1 MKSYWYTVFKNY
13 FGFFMNTYKVL
24 QHPTKELKAVKTGFA
39 WLAIPFITCIPVFP
53 AWFLFRGLWK
63 IFIAYILAIL
73 ILASI
78 DYELYGY
85 VGFFNFSTADG
96 LQIII
101 IIVETV
107 ILTLPA
113 FKGNDWTVSNLIDQ
127 GYKVSYSVQA
137 SSKKEALQLAQNKNI
152 G

>member
-1 MKSYWYTVFKNY
+1 MK
-13 FGFFMNTYKVL
+13 TYKVL
-24 QHPTKELKAVKTGFA
+24 QHPDKDLKVVKTGFA
-39 WLAIPFITCIPVFP
+39 WLAIPFVTCLPIFP

-63 IFIAYILAIL
+63 IFIVYILTIL

-85 VGFFNFSTADG
+85 LGFFNFTTADG
-96 LQIII
+96 LQIVII
-101 IIVETV
+101 IIEVV
-107 ILTLPA
+107 ILLLPA
-113 FKGNDWTVSNLIDQ
+113 FKGNDWTLSRLISQ

-137 SSKKEALQLAQNKNI
+137 SSKKEALNLAKNKNI

>member
-1 MKSYWYTVFKNY
+1 
-13 FGFFMNTYKVL
+13 MNTYKVL

-101 IIVETV
+101 IIVEAV
-107 ILTLPA
+107 ILTLPT

-137 SSKKEALQLAQNKNI
+137 SSKKEALQLVQNKNI

>member
-1 MKSYWYTVFKNY
+1 
-13 FGFFMNTYKVL
+13 MNTYKVL
-24 QHPTKELKAVKTGFA
+24 QHDSKDLKAVKVGFA
-39 WLAIPFITCIPVFP
+39 WLAIPFITCLPIFPV
-53 AWFLFRGLWK
+53 WFLFRGLWK
-63 IFIAYILAIL
+63 IFIAYILTIL

-85 VGFFNFSTADG
+85 LGFFNFSTADG

-101 IIVETV
+101 IIAETV
-107 ILTLPA
+107 ILMLPA
-113 FKGNDWTVSNLIDQ
+113 FKGNEWTLSNLIDQ

-137 SSKKEALQLAQNKNI
+137 SSKKEALQLAKNKNI

>member
-1 MKSYWYTVFKNY
+1 
-13 FGFFMNTYKVL
+13 MNTYKVL

-39 WLAIPFITCIPVFP
+39 WLAIPFVTFLPVLP
-53 AWFLFRGLWK
+53 VWFLFRGLWK
-63 IFIAYILAIL
+63 IFIAYILTIL

-85 VGFFNFSTADG
+85 LGFFNFSTADG
-96 LQIII
+96 LQFIII
-101 IIVETV
+101 IIELV

-113 FKGNDWTVSNLIDQ
+113 FKGNEWTLLNLISK

-137 SSKKEALQLAQNKNI
+137 SSQKDAIKLAQKKKLD
-152 G
+152 

>member
-1 MKSYWYTVFKNY
+1 
-13 FGFFMNTYKVL
+13 MNTYKVL
-24 QHPTKELKAVKTGFA
+24 QHPTKNIEAVKIGFA
-39 WLAIPFITCIPVFP
+39 WLAIPFVTFLPVFP

-63 IFIAYILAIL
+63 IFAAYILTIL

-85 VGFFNFSTADG
+85 LGFFNFSTADS

-101 IIVETV
+101 IIIEIV

-113 FKGNDWTVSNLIDQ
+113 FKGNDWTVSRLIDQ
-127 GYKVSYSVQA
+127 GYKVSYSIE
-137 SSKKEALQLAQNKNI
+137 SNSKNEALKLAKNLNI
-152 G
+152 F

>member
-1 MKSYWYTVFKNY
+1 
-13 FGFFMNTYKVL
+13 MNTYKVL
-24 QHPTKELKAVKTGFA
+24 QHDSKELKAVKAGFA
-39 WLAIPFITCIPVFP
+39 WLAIPFITCLPIFPV
-53 AWFLFRGLWK
+53 WFLFRGLWK
-63 IFIAYILAIL
+63 IFIAYILTIL

-85 VGFFNFSTADG
+85 LGFFNFSTADG

-101 IIVETV
+101 IIAEIV
-107 ILTLPA
+107 ILMLPA
-113 FKGNDWTVSNLIDQ
+113 FKGNEWTVSNLINQ

>member
-1 MKSYWYTVFKNY
+1 
-13 FGFFMNTYKVL
+13 MNTYKVL
-24 QHPTKELKAVKTGFA
+24 QHDSKELKAVKAGFA
-39 WLAIPFITCIPVFP
+39 WLAIPFITCLPIFPV
-53 AWFLFRGLWK
+53 WFLFRGLWK
-63 IFIAYILAIL
+63 IFIAYILTIL

-85 VGFFNFSTADG
+85 LGFFNFSTADG

-101 IIVETV
+101 IIAETV
-107 ILTLPA
+107 ILMLPA
-113 FKGNDWTVSNLIDQ
+113 FKGNEWTVLNLIDQ

-137 SSKKEALQLAQNKNI
+137 SSKKEALQLAKNKNI

>member
-1 MKSYWYTVFKNY
+1 MK
-13 FGFFMNTYKVL
+13 TYKVL
-24 QHPTKELKAVKTGFA
+24 QHPDKDLKAVKTGFA
-39 WLAIPFITCIPVFP
+39 WLTIPFVTCLPIFP

-63 IFIAYILAIL
+63 IFIVYILTIL

-85 VGFFNFSTADG
+85 LGFFNFSTADG

-101 IIVETV
+101 LIIESV
-107 ILTLPA
+107 ILILPA
-113 FKGNDWTVSNLIDQ
+113 LKGNDWTISNLIDQ

-137 SSKKEALQLAQNKNI
+137 SSKNEALQLAQKKNI

>member
-1 MKSYWYTVFKNY
+1 
-13 FGFFMNTYKVL
+13 MNTYKVL
-24 QHPTKELKAVKTGFA
+24 QHNTKELKVVKSGFA
-39 WLAIPFITCIPVFP
+39 WLAIPFITFLPIFP

-63 IFIAYILAIL
+63 IFIAYILTIL

-85 VGFFNFSTADG
+85 LGFFNFSTADG

-101 IIVETV
+101 IIVEAV

-113 FKGNDWTVSNLIDQ
+113 FKGNEWTVINLKDQ

-137 SSKKEALQLAQNKNI
+137 SSQKEALKLAQNKNI
-152 G
+152 C

>member
-1 MKSYWYTVFKNY
+1 
-13 FGFFMNTYKVL
+13 MNTYKVL
-24 QHPTKELKAVKTGFA
+24 QHPSKELKAVKTGFS
-39 WLAIPFITCIPVFP
+39 WLAIPFVTCLPVFP

-63 IFIAYILAIL
+63 IFIAYILTIL

-85 VGFFNFSTADG
+85 LGFFNFSTADG
-96 LQIII
+96 LQIVII
-101 IIVETV
+101 IAELV

-113 FKGNDWTVSNLIDQ
+113 FKGNEWTILNLLER

-137 SSKKEALQLAQNKNI
+137 YNEKEAIQLAQNKKIN
-152 G
+152 

>member
-1 MKSYWYTVFKNY
+1 
-13 FGFFMNTYKVL
+13 MNTYKVL
-24 QHPTKELKAVKTGFA
+24 QHDSKDLKAVKIGFA
-39 WLAIPFITCIPVFP
+39 WLAIPFITCLPIFPV
-53 AWFLFRGLWK
+53 WFLFRGLWK
-63 IFIAYILAIL
+63 IFIAYILTIL

-85 VGFFNFSTADG
+85 LGFFNFSTADG

-101 IIVETV
+101 IIIETV
-107 ILTLPA
+107 ILMLPA
-113 FKGNDWTVSNLIDQ
+113 FKGNEWTVSNPIDQ

-137 SSKKEALQLAQNKNI
+137 SSKKEALQLAKNKNI

>member
-1 MKSYWYTVFKNY
+1 
-13 FGFFMNTYKVL
+13 MNTYKVL
-24 QHPTKELKAVKTGFA
+24 QHDSKELKAVKAGFA
-39 WLAIPFITCIPVFP
+39 WLAIPFITCLPIFPV
-53 AWFLFRGLWK
+53 WFLFRGLWK
-63 IFIAYILAIL
+63 IFIAYILTIL

-85 VGFFNFSTADG
+85 LGFFNFSTADG

-101 IIVETV
+101 IIAETV
-107 ILTLPA
+107 ILMLPA
-113 FKGNDWTVSNLIDQ
+113 FKANEWTVSNLIDQ

-137 SSKKEALQLAQNKNI
+137 SSKKEALQLAKNKNI

>member
-1 MKSYWYTVFKNY
+1 MK
-13 FGFFMNTYKVL
+13 TYKVL
-24 QHPTKELKAVKTGFA
+24 QHPSKELKAVKSGFA
-39 WLAIPFITCIPVFP
+39 WLAIPFITLLPVFP

-63 IFIAYILAIL
+63 IFIAYILTIL

-85 VGFFNFSTADG
+85 LGFFNFSTAGG

-101 IIVETV
+101 FIVEVV

-113 FKGNDWTVSNLIDQ
+113 FKGNEWTVTNLKEK

-137 SSKKEALQLAQNKNI
+137 SSLKEALELAQNRI